1 MFTGIVEH
9 MGTIVA
15 VSENDTTESGGN
27 GWTVTVGDAS
37 CILDDCHIGDS
48 IAING
53 IDFTPVQSSKQVTH
67 FALFTH

>member
-1 MFTGIVEH
+1 MFTGIVEY

-53 IDFTPVQSSKQVTH
+53 MKFI
-67 FALFTH
+67 LFQPSNRSLFSVNHA

>member
-1 MFTGIVEH
+1 MFTGIVEY

-53 IDFTPVQSSKQVTH
+53 MDFTLFQSSKQVTQSV
-67 FALFTH
+67 LFTH